1 MSARITINV
10 TSGGELEFW
19 MNAEEQD
26 LLVRKLQRLNESNEH
41 IHIGP
46 KSMGDVEVSTRRYR
60 PDDKVLEWGKI
71 MFRTDE
77 WDREHFPHVMDGT
90 SET

>member
-10 TSGGELEFW
+10 TSGGEFELW
-19 MNAEEQD
+19 MNAEGRD
-26 LLVRKLQRLNESNEH
+26 FLVRKLQQLNESNEH

-46 KSMGDVEVSTRRYR
+46 KSMGDVEVSARPYR

-77 WDREHFPHVMDGT
+77 WDREYFPHVMDGT